1 MTTSS
6 DARVIRAAYA
16 GAASPLATPDLRTG
30 VWTRLGSGGSL
41 GDAVTE
47 DTLATLAAS
56 TRDAARAQGYA
67 VGWAQGAR
75 DAEAAAR
82 TARVA
87 QEAEAAHAEER
98 RQAEHTAAVAALG
111 RAAAELQD
119 RLAEARRELADQAT
133 EMAFAVTS
141 AVLGCRS
148 ADTTDAETVHRVL
161 AALPEADVAT
171 IRLHP
176 SVARSPELAV
186 LPASVSVVAD
196 DSLGRADAVVE
207 LDDSVIDLRTDAALA
222 RVREALR

>member
-1 MTTSS
+1 MTMSS

-16 GAASPLATPDLRTG
+16 GAASPVATPDLRTG
-30 VWTRLGSGGSL
+30 VWTRLGSEGSL

-47 DTLATLAAS
+47 ATLATLAAS
-56 TRDAARAQGYA
+56 TQAAARAQGYA

-87 QEAEAAHAEER
+87 QEAAAAHAEER
-98 RQAEHTAAVAALG
+98 REAEHTAAVAALG

-119 RLAEARRELADQAT
+119 RLAEARCELAAQAT

-148 ADTTDAETVHRVL
+148 VAQTDAEIVRRVL
-161 AALPEADVAT
+161 AQLPETDVAT

-176 SVARSPELAV
+176 SVAHSPELAK
-186 LPASVSVVAD
+186 LPASATVVAD
-196 DSLGRADAVVE
+196 DSLGHADAVVE
-207 LDDSVIDLRTDAALA
+207 LADSVIDLRTDAALA